1 MNKSMKIL
9 LIVLAVIS
17 VIAIVGTIIL
27 NHPCFG
33 RRMSRERKTRI
44 EESPNYRNGQFQNQ
58 VPTPQFTGDKS
69 MFKALWKFLS
79 ENKKDRVPAE
89 AVPAMKTDLKA
100 LTSGPSTPSTGSG
113 TEDSGTSGVGKDWL
127 VWFGHS
133 SYLFCLDG
141 KRYLV
146 DPVLKMEFPV
156 SVMMH
161 PFKGTDIYSPDDMPE
176 VDVLIITHEHWDHL
190 DYATLRDLKDK
201 VKHVVCPLGV
211 AEYLEYWGYDPQ
223 NITEMDWYETINYQ
237 LTTISCLPTRHFSNR
252 LFKRNQTLWA
262 SFIVESGGRKVYIGG
277 DGGYDGRFKEIHERF
292 GSVDLALMEN
302 GQYNK
307 DWANIHLMPKDLEQA
322 ILDLQPKQVFTLHHD
337 KFSLAP
343 HAWTEPDSVAYDIA
357 ERNAI
362 RLLDQPIGTVVEF

>member
-1 MNKSMKIL
+1 
-9 LIVLAVIS
+9 
-17 VIAIVGTIIL
+17 
-27 NHPCFG
+27 
-33 RRMSRERKTRI
+33 
-44 EESPNYRNGQFQNQ
+44 
-58 VPTPQFTGDKS
+58 
-69 MFKALWKFLS
+69 
-79 ENKKDRVPAE
+79 
-89 AVPAMKTDLKA
+89 
-100 LTSGPSTPSTGSG
+100 
-113 TEDSGTSGVGKDWL
+113 
-127 VWFGHS
+127 
-133 SYLFCLDG
+133 
-141 KRYLV
+141 
-146 DPVLKMEFPV
+146 MEFPV

-262 SFIVESGGRKVYIGG
+262 SFIVESGDRKVYIGG
-277 DGGYDGRFKEIHERF
+277 DGGYDGRFKEIYERF

-322 ILDLQPKQVFTLHHD
+322 ILDLQPKQVFTVHHD

>member
-1 MNKSMKIL
+1 MKIL

-17 VIAIVGTIIL
+17 VIAIVGIIIL

-33 RRMSRERKTRI
+33 RRMSKERKARI
-44 EESPNYRNGQFQNQ
+44 EASPNYRDGQFQNQ
-58 VPTPQFTGDKS
+58 IPTPQFTGDKS
-69 MFKALWKFLS
+69 MFGALWEFLS
-79 ENKKDRVPAE
+79 ESKKDRVPTE
-89 AVPAMKTDLKA
+89 AVPAVKTDLKA
-100 LTSGPSTPSTGSG
+100 LTVGPSTLRFTSG
-113 TEDSGTSGVGKDWL
+113 TAGSGTSGVSKDWL

-161 PFKGTDIYSPDDMPE
+161 PFKGTDIYTPDDMPE
-176 VDVLIITHEHWDHL
+176 IDVLIVTHEHWDHL

-223 NITEMDWYETINYQ
+223 SITEMDWHEKVDNIT
-237 LTTISCLPTRHFSNR
+237 CLPTRHFSNR
-252 LFKRNQTLWA
+252 LFKRDQTLWA
-262 SFIVESGGRKVYIGG
+262 SFMVESGGKKVYIGG
-277 DGGYDGRFKEIHERF
+277 DGGYDNRFKKIYKQF

-322 ILDLQPKQVFTLHHD
+322 ILDLHPKQVFTVHHD

-343 HAWTEPDSVAYDIA
+343 HAWTEPDSVAHEIA

-362 RLLDQPIGTVVEF
+362 RLLDQPIGTVVYY

>member
-44 EESPNYRNGQFQNQ
+44 EASTNYHDGQFQNQ
-58 VPTPQFTGDKS
+58 IPTPQFTGDKS
-69 MFKALWKFLS
+69 MFKALWEFLS
-79 ENKKDRVPAE
+79 ENKKDRVPKE
-89 AVPAMKTDLKA
+89 AVPAVKTDLKT
-100 LTSGPSTPSTGSG
+100 LTT
-113 TEDSGTSGVGKDWL
+113 DKDWL

-176 VDVLIITHEHWDHL
+176 VDVLIITHEHWDHF

-262 SFIVESGGRKVYIGG
+262 SFIVESVGRKVYIGG

-322 ILDLQPKQVFTLHHD
+322 ILDLQPKQVFTVHHD
-337 KFSLAP
+337 KFSLAS
-343 HAWTEPDSVAYDIA
+343 HAWTEPDSLAYDIA